1 MAEKKL
7 KTATI
12 LFALLCVLCGQGNAA
27 DTRPNILWILV
38 DDMSANFSCYGET
51 TIRTPNVDALAAQGT
66 RFSRAFGSG
75 SGTTL
80 PGLVSVHDDIRKL
93 SVDERMDRV
102 DESKVTTGKRR
113 RFARLTP
120 KERTGFCRSRH
131 RRIMRLFQ
139 TKF

>member
-1 MAEKKL
+1 MPS
-7 KTATI
+7 
-12 LFALLCVLCGQGNAA
+12 AL
-27 DTRPNILWILV
+27 
-38 DDMSANFSCYGET
+38 Y
-51 TIRTPNVDALAAQGT
+51 ALN
-66 RFSRAFGSG
+66 FGSG

-93 SVDERMDRV
+93 SVDEQMDGV

-113 RFARLTP
+113 SSARLTP
-120 KERTGFCRSRH
+120 KERTAFCRSKH